1 MRDDYR
7 RLRVVFR
14 LVPWRMRSRIVTM
27 FIAAFAASLLDMV
40 AVAAML
46 PLTQVIAAG
55 DGLPGLISQYLVP
68 ILGTDDRKT
77 ILLALALGVGLAFL
91 IKNAAIIV
99 IRRWTIRE
107 IEYARSATEAEVL
120 ERYLDA
126 PYARHRQRSKAGML
140 QILTRGIAQVFESV
154 LLGYI
159 TIAVDG
165 MTIVLILLTITVMSP
180 VAALAAVVIFG
191 GSAFLLAR
199 VLKPYSLKHAHSAYL
214 RDMEAFGYLN
224 PAIEGFRESRI
235 FQREEYFAESFRKN
249 RVEYAGYQS
258 FLRVMG
264 ELPKYLLEV
273 VMIFGILVVAILLFV
288 IRDQNTAFGLLAVFA
303 AAAMRVVP
311 ALNRVVATVNQV
323 RAGAPSLADVAADIE
338 ELEADQASSS
348 SRDEQIVEVP
358 DEDIVV
364 KDLTF
369 SYPDSPRPVLKGVN
383 VTIPRGHTVAL
394 VGTSGAG
401 KTTFADILAG
411 LYEPTGGTVTVGGVD
426 ISTHPRSWLSNVAMV
441 SQKVYLWD
449 ASVRDLITFGEPRD
463 MVDDAWLDEVVRQS
477 QLEPLLRDLPDGLD
491 SMVGDAGA
499 RLSGGQTQR
508 IGIARALYR
517 KPRVL
522 ILDEATSAL
531 DNETEHEITETIE
544 ALRGHMTVIVIA
556 HRLSTVK
563 NVDEIL
569 FFARGQLQGRGSMSQ
584 LKDTE
589 PEFARLVALGDL
601 GV

>member
-1 MRDDYR
+1 
-7 RLRVVFR
+7 
-14 LVPWRMRSRIVTM
+14 MRSRIVTM

>member
-165 MTIVLILLTITVMSP
+165 ITIVLILLTITVMSP

-358 DEDIVV
+358 DEEIVV

-563 NVDEIL
+563 NADEIL
-569 FFARGQLQGRGSMSQ
+569 FFARGKLQGRGSMSQ

>member
-165 MTIVLILLTITVMSP
+165 ITIVLILLTITVMSP

-358 DEDIVV
+358 DEEIVV

-563 NVDEIL
+563 NADEIL

>member
-1 MRDDYR
+1 
-7 RLRVVFR
+7 
-14 LVPWRMRSRIVTM
+14 MRSRIVTM

-55 DGLPGLISQYLVP
+55 DGLPDLISQYLVP

-563 NVDEIL
+563 NADEIL

>member
-1 MRDDYR
+1 
-7 RLRVVFR
+7 
-14 LVPWRMRSRIVTM
+14 MRSRIVTM

-165 MTIVLILLTITVMSP
+165 ITIVLILLTITVMSP

-358 DEDIVV
+358 DEEIVV

-563 NVDEIL
+563 NADEIL

>member
-1 MRDDYR
+1 
-7 RLRVVFR
+7 
-14 LVPWRMRSRIVTM
+14 MRSRIVTM

-55 DGLPGLISQYLVP
+55 DGLPGLISRYLVP

-369 SYPDSPRPVLKGVN
+369 SYSDSPRPVLKGVN

-426 ISTHPRSWLSNVAMV
+426 ISTHPRSWLSNVCLLYT
-441 SQKVYLWD
+441 SD
-449 ASVRDLITFGEPRD
+449 A
-463 MVDDAWLDEVVRQS
+463 ADE
-477 QLEPLLRDLPDGLD
+477 
-491 SMVGDAGA
+491 
-499 RLSGGQTQR
+499 
-508 IGIARALYR
+508 
-517 KPRVL
+517 
-522 ILDEATSAL
+522 
-531 DNETEHEITETIE
+531 
-544 ALRGHMTVIVIA
+544 
-556 HRLSTVK
+556 
-563 NVDEIL
+563 
-569 FFARGQLQGRGSMSQ
+569 
-584 LKDTE
+584 
-589 PEFARLVALGDL
+589 
-601 GV
+601 

>member
-1 MRDDYR
+1 
-7 RLRVVFR
+7 
-14 LVPWRMRSRIVTM
+14 MRSRIVTM

-55 DGLPGLISQYLVP
+55 DGLPGLISRYLVP

-369 SYPDSPRPVLKGVN
+369 SYSDSPRPVLKGVN

-563 NVDEIL
+563 NADEIL

>member
-1 MRDDYR
+1 
-7 RLRVVFR
+7 
-14 LVPWRMRSRIVTM
+14 
-27 FIAAFAASLLDMV
+27 
-40 AVAAML
+40 
-46 PLTQVIAAG
+46 
-55 DGLPGLISQYLVP
+55 
-68 ILGTDDRKT
+68 
-77 ILLALALGVGLAFL
+77 
-91 IKNAAIIV
+91 
-99 IRRWTIRE
+99 
-107 IEYARSATEAEVL
+107 
-120 ERYLDA
+120 
-126 PYARHRQRSKAGML
+126 
-140 QILTRGIAQVFESV
+140 
-154 LLGYI
+154 
-159 TIAVDG
+159 
-165 MTIVLILLTITVMSP
+165 MSP

-401 KTTFADILAG
+401 KTTFADILAE

>member
-55 DGLPGLISQYLVP
+55 DGLPDLISQYLVP

-563 NVDEIL
+563 NADEIL